1 MYTADEKL
9 VSQTLAGDR
18 DAFGVLVHKYQDM
31 VYTYAFQ
38 KVRNETDSQDITQ
51 EVFLKAFRH
60 LQKLRHPHLFR
71 SWLYTIMSNECK
83 RWLER
88 VTKKRRREIALE
100 HAVDDS
106 LQIQPEHTVPTKGW
120 EVDLEQAISA
130 LPDESRIVV
139 SMFYMGDCSLKE
151 ISEFLGVSV
160 NTVKSKLHRAR
171 QQLGISLSEHY
182 GKFVKSQN
190 LKGGFLMQLMEQIRH
205 IPSPTMGFAWS
216 STTVSKTLFTLIT
229 ALCVLIGLI
238 GGRSDSPNVPTRNQI
253 GLSQSDTSRWPIA
266 VTLHTPDRYAT
277 RPTVSGIPTPSGMH
291 LLAVSDRARTVQ
303 SRQSIDGRSISA
315 NRGAKNAK
323 PQLPAVAARDDGE
336 KLIYSGRVVDSDG
349 APVGD
354 AELRYAVSFYPLEG
368 DAGSGHSSYYG
379 PFFSTRTGA
388 DGTFRFELSPS
399 GLKWMPFDS
408 KDMLSRLNIAVTHPN
423 HAIWWQ
429 EFPFQSTADIG
440 IQLEMPEII
449 SGKVMNEAGEPIQ
462 NAEVLMNSLSS
473 GDPMLRE
480 PGDDLDHYA
489 LPQPV
494 KTDANGEFVL
504 PGLPQGA
511 TISLDVRG
519 PGYAKEMRH
528 SVPVSAKKLEFR
540 LKREGRIEGRL
551 TYAGSG
557 KPVRSAMVSIQGIH
571 PTDGWGQAHVN
582 WFWGK
587 YRLKN
592 VAPGTHSLYL
602 YNLPKGWTAL
612 PKEFIKVAEGET
624 VSNVDF
630 ALIRSGFITGRVT
643 DQDTNEPIAHHPIRL
658 NDAAFPEGFQLGVHH
673 TSTDETGAYHFDAAP
688 GQAVVHTNT
697 PTGYQ
702 DIGWTERLDIGQV
715 QRRVDVAEGET
726 VSVDFQFSKGIKL
739 TGRLVDETGK
749 PVAGARITNVK
760 RRLKDYGTSDEMG
773 MFTVG
778 GLRIGRKIA
787 LKAVHSA
794 LGLRGTVEIEVQ
806 PEMPV
811 EIRMKRYQRIAVSGR
826 VVDREGKAMRLA
838 NIHLIHWDHQR
849 GIGSD
854 TIVAV
859 TDNDGRFQD
868 IALIVGDEY
877 EIDVKLNGYRNA
889 ETEQFTAT
897 AAMNPIANLVLLPA
911 GGQFFIEGRV
921 TDNSG
926 EPVRGVQLSISQA
939 GQHWSIRTDEN
950 GDYRFEDLSMAVVST
965 LYIHHPGHANHEF
978 KILRTNQRHDFVL
991 VKADGYLAGKV
1002 VDADGQPIERAWVMV
1017 RAKEDLFTGYR
1028 HSPARTDVHGEFELR
1043 RIKDSVVSIHVRDK
1057 GYRKTFKGIAVNQ
1070 RDLVFALTPADAR
1083 PEPTPEQ
1090 QAERSYSEPCRE
1102 RFKTLVN
1109 RPAPELTVAE
1119 WLSGPPVSVEDMKG
1133 KTVALH
1139 FWTLNHNHHV
1149 RQIRL
1154 LQILQEVYRDKG
1166 LACVAI
1172 CPAAVDVETIKQ
1184 HIADQS
1190 LSYAIGLDRPTQVV
1204 GAKGETS
1211 HQYAVGWGIPFV
1223 LIDTAGEITGGAWE
1237 HDLEAQIQ
1245 ILLAD

>member
-323 PQLPAVAARDDGE
+323 PQLPAVTARDDGE

-349 APVGD
+349 GPVAG
-354 AELRYAVSFYPLEG
+354 AEVLYSVKFN
-368 DAGSGHSSYYG
+368 SSK
-379 PFFSTRTGA
+379 SVARTAA
-388 DGTFRFELSPS
+388 DGTFHFEFPRPDGVERDKVS
-399 GLKWMPFDS
+399 
-408 KDMLSRLNIAVTHPN
+408 IVATHPN
-423 HAIWWQ
+423 HAIGWQ
-429 EFPFQSTADIG
+429 NLPLQNKKDVE
-440 IQLEMPEII
+440 IQLGTPGII
-449 SGKVMNEAGEPIQ
+449 SGRILNATGDPIQ
-462 NAEVLMNSLSS
+462 NAEARIKSLFSS
-473 GDPMLRE
+473 GPISSDPIIPISWELFAGSDIISII
-480 PGDDLDHYA
+480 PPA
-489 LPQPV
+489 
-494 KTDANGEFVL
+494 KTDANGEFVFRRL
-504 PGLPQGA
+504 PPDVTA
-511 TISLDVRG
+511 SLVIQE
-519 PGYAKEMRH
+519 PGFAKEMRYP
-528 SVPVSAKKLEFR
+528 VPTGAQGLEFR
-540 LKREGRIEGRL
+540 LKREARIEGRL
-551 TYAGSG
+551 SYAGTG
-557 KPVRSAMVSIQGIH
+557 APVESATIALLRISPLTVGVG
-571 PTDGWGQAHVN
+571 PEQASVDEN
-582 WFWGK
+582 GNYF
-587 YRLKN
+587 LKN
-592 VAPGTHSLYL
+592 IAPGMYNLYL
-602 YNLPKGWTAL
+602 NEGPEGWTAASN
-612 PKEFIKVAEGET
+612 EFIKIVEGQT
-624 VSNVDF
+624 VSNLDLTLV
-630 ALIRSGFITGRVT
+630 RGGYITGRVT
-643 DQDTNEPIAHHPIRL
+643 DQDTKEPIANHHISFHDSAR
-658 NDAAFPEGFQLGVHH
+658 PEFGHIGNG
-673 TSTDETGAYHFDAAP
+673 TRTDETGAYHFRAAP
-688 GQAVVHTNT
+688 GRVLVSTFAPQ
-697 PTGYQ
+697 GYQ
-702 DIGWTERLDIGQV
+702 DIGQV
-715 QRRVDVAEGET
+715 TRYVNVVEAET
-726 VSVDFQFSKGIKL
+726 VTFDFQFSKGTEL
-739 TGRLVDETGK
+739 TGRVLTEAGE
-749 PVAGARITNVK
+749 PVAGARVTDG
-760 RRLKDYGTSDEMG
+760 RELLKVYGTSDEQG
-773 MFTVG
+773 AFTVR
-778 GLRIGRKIA
+778 GLRIGKKLA
-787 LKAVHSA
+787 LKAEHSE
-794 LGLRGTVEIEVQ
+794 LELRGTAEVEVQ
-806 PEMPV
+806 PGVSV
-811 EIRMKRYQRIAVSGR
+811 EIRMERYERVKVTGR
-826 VVDREGKAMRLA
+826 VVNRAGESIPSVNINLLYLDRQSGM
-838 NIHLIHWDHQR
+838 
-849 GIGSD
+849 GFG
-854 TIVAV
+854 TTVTV
-859 TDNDGRFQD
+859 TDGDGRFQE
-868 IALIVGDEY
+868 IELIVGDEY
-877 EIDVKLNGYRNA
+877 TISANA
-889 ETEQFTAT
+889 EGYWKAKTETFTAT
-897 AAMNPIANLVLLPA
+897 AEMTQIADLILLPA
-911 GGQFFIEGRV
+911 VAQFFIEGRI
-921 TDNSG
+921 TDTSG
-926 EPVRGVQLSISQA
+926 QPVHGARVSTHHQSQ
-939 GQHWSIRTDEN
+939 GWETFTDEN
-950 GDYRFEDLSMAVVST
+950 GNYRFDNLLMAVINSLKT
-965 LYIHHPGHANHEF
+965 YHREYAYHRF
-978 KILRTNQRHDFVL
+978 KMLKTNQRHDLVL
-991 VKADGYLAGKV
+991 IKGDGYLAGKV
-1002 VDADGQPIERAWVMV
+1002 VDGDGEPINRATV
-1017 RAKEDLFTGYR
+1017 RVEAEEDFSGYIYT
-1028 HSPARTDVHGEFELR
+1028 STSTNALGEFELKH
-1043 RIKDSVVSIHVRDK
+1043 IKDPIVSIYVGNRRDYK
-1057 GYRKTFKGIAVNQ
+1057 IFKDIAVNQ
-1070 RDLVFALTPADAR
+1070 RDLVLTLTPTEPR

-1154 LQILQEVYRDKG
+1154 LQILQEVYQDKG